1 MMTLCLIIL
10 AVSAHI
16 CLYKVIWA
24 ENTGV
29 RIAAA
34 DAIGIMVVVILVL
47 LSAYLNAPYLVDVA
61 IVYALLLFVDVLAL
75 AKFFEKGLMHK

>member
-1 MMTLCLIIL
+1 MILLCLVIIAL
-10 AVSAHI
+10 SANI

-34 DAIGIMVVVILVL
+34 DAVGIMIVVILVL
-47 LSAYLNAPYLVDVA
+47 LSTYLEASYLLDIA

-75 AKFFEKGLMHK
+75 AKYFEKGLMHE